1 MSEVCMDGRCLCGDV
16 RYRVSAKPYFVHCCH
31 CRDCQRLSGSA
42 FAINAMVEAKNVELL
57 QGKTETIKVP
67 SPSGMGQLVVRC
79 PNCKTAVWSHYGPA
93 DKKEKICFLRAG
105 TLDEPEQ
112 IEPDI
117 HIYTRSKLPWVKLP
131 DDKPAVEEFYKY
143 EDLWPTESLARR
155 NAALMEE

>member
-1 MSEVCMDGRCLCGDV
+1 MSEARMDGGCLCGEV

-57 QGKTETIKVP
+57 KGKTETIKVP
-67 SPSGMGQLVVRC
+67 SPSGIGQLVVRC
-79 PNCKTAVWSHYGPA
+79 HNCKTAVWSHYGPA
-93 DKKEKICFLRAG
+93 KEKICFMRAG
-105 TLDEPEQ
+105 TLDDPDQ

-143 EDLWPTESLARR
+143 EDLWPPDSLARR
-155 NAALMEE
+155 KAALEGE

>member
-1 MSEVCMDGRCLCGDV
+1 MSDVCMDGGCICGDV
-16 RYRVSAKPYFVHCCH
+16 RYRISAKPYFVHCCH

-42 FAINAMVEAKNVELL
+42 FAINAMVEASNVRLL
-57 QGKTETIKVP
+57 QGKTETINVP

-93 DKKEKICFLRAG
+93 NKKQKICFMRAG
-105 TLDEPEQ
+105 TLDDPEQ

-143 EDLWPTESLARR
+143 EDVWPAESLSRR
-155 NAALMEE
+155 NAALIND